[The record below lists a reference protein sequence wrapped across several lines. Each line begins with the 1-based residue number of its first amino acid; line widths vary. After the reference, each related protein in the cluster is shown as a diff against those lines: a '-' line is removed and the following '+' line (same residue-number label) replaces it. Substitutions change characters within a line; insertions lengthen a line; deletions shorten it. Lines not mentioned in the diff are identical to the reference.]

1 VSSIVGISGKKQ
13 SGKTSCGNFLFG
25 SAMLSVGLVEYAHIS
40 PEGQLIVPFDFGDET
55 KASIFPVDS
64 MNPAMID
71 FMAENIWSEV
81 KVYNFA
87 DNLKKICIDILG
99 LTERQC
105 YGTEEDKSSKT
116 HINLAD
122 VVCDVTR
129 NRKMT
134 AREVMQHVGTDF
146 FRRIYPQVWVDSTIR
161 KIKKEKPK
169 LAIIVDC
176 RFENEVEGIQEVGGK
191 VIRLTRNIFGDS
203 DQHPSETALDN
214 YEGFDFVLDNQKMSL
229 KEQNEAVYNK
239 LVDWDFVD
247 YKAVATPLK

>member
-25 SAMLSVGLVEYAHIS
+25 SAMLSIDLVEYAHIS

-55 KASIFPVDS
+55 RPSIFPIDS
-64 MNPAMID
+64 MNPAMIN
-71 FMAENIWSEV
+71 FMSENIWSEV
-81 KVYNFA
+81 KVYSFA
-87 DNLKKICIDILG
+87 DNLKRICIDVLG
-99 LTERQC
+99 LTEQQC
-105 YGTEEDKSSKT
+105 YGTEEEKSSLT
-116 HINLAD
+116 HINLQD
-122 VVCDVTR
+122 CVFDTMR
-129 NRKMT
+129 SRKMT
-134 AREVMQHVGTDF
+134 AREVMQYVGTDF
-146 FRRIYPQVWVDSTIR
+146 FRRIYPQVWVESTIR

-176 RFENEVEGIQEVGGK
+176 RFENEVKGIQDAGGK

-203 DQHPSETALDN
+203 DQHPSEIALDD

-229 KEQNEAVYNK
+229 QEQNEAVYNK
-239 LVDWDFVD
+239 LVDWNFVD